1 MTPTRTREVERRLLA
16 GDVGDRAAF
25 AASARQIS
33 LGMVK
38 GEGKL
43 RARQRNWLLALLLVL
58 SLVLGACASSDTT
71 DTTASG
77 SSTTEGGSDTTGGG
91 GEAPSDDTLVPPIRF
106 LGPTAAYEE
115 ATSGA
120 DTVLLNFSGV
130 EYINSTGIALI
141 VGVLAS
147 ARKNGHSVTACGL
160 ADHYREIF
168 EITRL
173 SDFMQ
178 IFPDEASAVG
188 DVVPE
193 TTGR

>member
-1 MTPTRTREVERRLLA
+1 MPADRFSASVRLLDGVA
-16 GDVGDRAAF
+16 VVDLSGEIDSGAEEA
-25 AASARQIS
+25 
-33 LGMVK
+33 LGV
-38 GEGKL
+38 
-43 RARQRNWLLALLLVL
+43 
-58 SLVLGACASSDTT
+58 
-71 DTTASG
+71 
-77 SSTTEGGSDTTGGG
+77 
-91 GEAPSDDTLVPPIRF
+91 
-106 LGPTAAYEE
+106 AYDQ

-120 DTVLLNFSGV
+120 NTVLLNFGGV

-141 VGVLAS
+141 VGVLAK
-147 ARKNGHSVTACGL
+147 ARKNGDSLTACGL

-188 DVVPE
+188 DAVPE